1 MNRPRIKKGVRKN
14 DFMYMLKVN
23 LYKKIIFGIGLHLRG
38 LLLEIRW
45 QVSATMCN
53 CRERECNVGK
63 G

>member
-1 MNRPRIKKGVRKN
+1 
-14 DFMYMLKVN
+14 MLKVN
-23 LYKKIIFGIGLHLRG
+23 LYKKIIFGTGLHLRG

-53 CRERECNVGK
+53 CRERECDVGK